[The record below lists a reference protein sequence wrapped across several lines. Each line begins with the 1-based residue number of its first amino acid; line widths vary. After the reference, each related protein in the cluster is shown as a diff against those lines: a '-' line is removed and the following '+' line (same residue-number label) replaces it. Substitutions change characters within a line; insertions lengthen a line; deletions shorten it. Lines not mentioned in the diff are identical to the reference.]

1 MNSRRSL
8 SQILNDNDRT
18 KLKQAWDSAQAAD
31 DLRPLPPGEY
41 VAHILS
47 GELDTARTGT
57 LGYKLTFTVVEGEH
71 VGRRFWHDIWLT
83 PAALPMAKRD
93 LLKLGVNDLD
103 QLERP
108 LPQGIRVKAKLVL
121 RRDDDGNEHNRVKTF
136 DVVGIDKPEP
146 DVFAPD
152 TDTADAS
159 AQDNGQEGAGDGI
172 PF

>member
-1 MNSRRSL
+1 MNPRRSL

-18 KLKQAWDSAQAAD
+18 KLKQAWNDTQAAGE
-31 DLRPLPPGEY
+31 LAPLPPGEY

-47 GELDTARTGT
+47 GELDTAKTGT

-93 LLKLGVNDLD
+93 LVKLGITDLD
-103 QLERP
+103 MLDKP
-108 LPQGIRVKAKLVL
+108 LPQGIRVKAKIVL
-121 RRDDDGNEHNRVKTF
+121 RHDDDGNEHNRVKTF

-146 DVFAPD
+146 DAFAPD
-152 TDTADAS
+152 SDTDAI
-159 AQDNGQEGAGDGI
+159 AQGNGQEGDDDDLPI
-172 PF
+172 